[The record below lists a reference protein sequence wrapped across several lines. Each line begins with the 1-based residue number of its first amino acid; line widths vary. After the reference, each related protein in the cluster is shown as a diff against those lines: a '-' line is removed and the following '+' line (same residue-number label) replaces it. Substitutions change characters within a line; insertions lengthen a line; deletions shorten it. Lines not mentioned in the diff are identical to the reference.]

1 MLYRSRTDRKI
12 WGVAGGLGEYFGTD
26 PSIVRTIFL
35 VFLLFAGFSV
45 ILYLFLAVMMP
56 LAPDS
61 APEPLDPE
69 EDGPRPGDG

>member
-56 LAPDS
+56 LAPEP
-61 APEPLDPE
+61 APEPPDPE